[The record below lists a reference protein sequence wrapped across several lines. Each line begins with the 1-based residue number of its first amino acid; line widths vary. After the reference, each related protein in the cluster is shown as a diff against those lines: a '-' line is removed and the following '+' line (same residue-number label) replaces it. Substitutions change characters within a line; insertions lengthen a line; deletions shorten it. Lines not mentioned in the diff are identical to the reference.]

1 MLISY
6 LWKRM
11 RRHVGDVLLTALTV
25 TAIVILLLGL
35 HHYYTV
41 RQVKLDAAYE
51 EFEIRCTVTNT
62 SGSRTTDLDIAAG
75 YLDLFSENGTL
86 SPYAKDIFLLRK
98 IANTAV
104 SGTAVTLFMTNAPEA
119 STYLEDAFIQ
129 YEEGRDGEAFRGNE
143 PVCIVTDSLL
153 RRVTDEGM
161 LTVTTAWGEISMRVI
176 GSYLSEGENAV
187 FAAWEPMS
195 ALLAKSGVAA
205 EAHSMAFTVADNRQL
220 GEAKTTL
227 RKYFAPASHTNKTS
241 NMHGL
246 VMDDSLF
253 IDTVVVLERGLAL
266 MRVVRVL
273 VYVLSIGVSFLIA
286 FLKIRTRK
294 LEFAVMRSMGTR
306 SITLYAEVLYEHI
319 LMSLLGIVAACCL
332 AVPLGVLSEQNDL
345 SVVGVFMIC
354 YLVGVILAVAQ
365 VTAGNIMQT
374 LKGKE

>member
-1 MLISY
+1 
-6 LWKRM
+6 
-11 RRHVGDVLLTALTV
+11 
-25 TAIVILLLGL
+25 
-35 HHYYTV
+35 
-41 RQVKLDAAYE
+41 
-51 EFEIRCTVTNT
+51 
-62 SGSRTTDLDIAAG
+62 
-75 YLDLFSENGTL
+75 
-86 SPYAKDIFLLRK
+86 
-98 IANTAV
+98 
-104 SGTAVTLFMTNAPEA
+104 
-119 STYLEDAFIQ
+119 
-129 YEEGRDGEAFRGNE
+129 
-143 PVCIVTDSLL
+143 
-153 RRVTDEGM
+153 
-161 LTVTTAWGEISMRVI
+161 MRVI